1 MEQSHTAGHVEQET
15 EIKAS
20 VRPSVS
26 ALLPE
31 SSEPETRE
39 QRLGED
45 RNGAYKE
52 KVTVRHVNPQEE
64 DARRRQLF
72 TIGLEVALAVT
83 LLLARRIWGWA
94 QEERARARVDRELR
108 RRIPAT

>member
-1 MEQSHTAGHVEQET
+1 MEQSHTPDREQQET
-15 EIKAS
+15 EVKAS

-26 ALLPE
+26 ALLPT

-39 QRLGED
+39 QRLGVD
-45 RNGAYKE
+45 RNRAYKE
-52 KVTVRHVNPQEE
+52 KVSVRHVNPQEE
-64 DARRRQLF
+64 EARRRQLF
-72 TIGLEVALAVT
+72 TVGLEVALAVT

-108 RRIPAT
+108 RRIPAM